1 MSVKAIVSELNEA
14 ISRILDSDRAQLAEA
29 VTSRQYEA
37 QPELAVRYG
46 EAGRAKCLQDANYHL
61 SYLADAVAA
70 SSHALFSDY
79 IGWAKVM
86 LEARGVPAADLS
98 RNLLI
103 MSEVVQERLPQEMGQ
118 VVREY
123 FEAGLN
129 RLPVMA
135 SDLPPLFEDAAPH
148 GELAEKFLRLLL
160 NGERHLA
167 SRLIMGAVDSGV
179 EVKDIY
185 LHVFQ
190 PSQREIGR
198 LWQMNHVSV
207 AQEHFCT
214 AATQLIMAQLY
225 PRIFRTEKNGRRIV
239 ATSIGGELHEIG
251 IRIIT
256 DFFEMEGWDT
266 YYLGANCPASA
277 ILQALSDRDA
287 HVLAVSAT
295 MTFHIR
301 AVENLIAAVRA
312 SEVLKAVKILVG
324 GYPFNVEPE
333 LWKRVGADAYAADAS
348 EAVAS
353 ASNL

>member
-1 MSVKAIVSELNEA
+1 
-14 ISRILDSDRAQLAEA
+14 
-29 VTSRQYEA
+29 
-37 QPELAVRYG
+37 
-46 EAGRAKCLQDANYHL
+46 
-61 SYLADAVAA
+61 
-70 SSHALFSDY
+70 
-79 IGWAKVM
+79 
-86 LEARGVPAADLS
+86 
-98 RNLLI
+98 
-103 MSEVVQERLPQEMGQ
+103 MGPVIQ
-118 VVREY
+118 EY
-123 FEAGLN
+123 FEAGLG
-129 RLPVMA
+129 RLPVLP
-135 SDLPPLFEDAAPH
+135 SDLPPLFEDGAPH
-148 GELAEKFLRLLL
+148 GELAKKFLSFLL

-167 SRLIMGAVDSGV
+167 SRLILDAVDSGV

-198 LWQMNHVSV
+198 LWQLNRVSV

-225 PRIFRTEKNGRRIV
+225 PRIFRTEKNGRRMV

-266 YYLGANCPASA
+266 YYLGANCPTNA
-277 ILQALSDRDA
+277 ILQALSDRRAD
-287 HVLAVSAT
+287 VLAVSAT

-301 AVENLIAAVRA
+301 AVEHLIAAVRA
-312 SEVLKAVKILVG
+312 AENLKAVKILVG

-353 ASNL
+353 ASRL

>member
-1 MSVKAIVSELNEA
+1 MVSELNEA
-14 ISRILDSDRAQLAEA
+14 IGRMLDSDRAQLAEA

-37 QPELAVRYG
+37 QPELAARYG
-46 EAGRAKCLQDANYHL
+46 EAGRARCLQDANYHL

-79 IGWAKVM
+79 IAWAKVM
-86 LEARGVPAADLS
+86 LEARGISSSDLS

-103 MSEVVQERLPQEMGQ
+103 MSEVVREKLPPQMGRVIQ
-118 VVREY
+118 EY
-123 FEAGLN
+123 FEVGLG
-129 RLPVMA
+129 RLPA
-135 SDLPPLFEDAAPH
+135 LPSDLPPLFADDAPH
-148 GELAEKFLRLLL
+148 AELAKKFLRFLL

-167 SRLIMGAVDSGV
+167 SRLILEAVDSGV

-190 PSQREIGR
+190 SSQREIGR
-198 LWQMNHVSV
+198 LWQLNRVSV

-225 PRIFRTEKNGRRIV
+225 PRIFRTEKNGRRMV

-266 YYLGANCPASA
+266 YYLGANSPTNA
-277 ILQALSDRDA
+277 ILQALSDRRAD
-287 HVLAVSAT
+287 VLAVSAT

-301 AVENLIAAVRA
+301 AVEHLIAAVRA
-312 SEVLKAVKILVG
+312 ADNLRAVKILVG
-324 GYPFNVEPE
+324 GYPFNVERE

-348 EAVAS
+348 EAIAS
-353 ASNL
+353 ASRL

>member
-1 MSVKAIVSELNEA
+1 MVSELNEV
-14 ISRILDSDRAQLAEA
+14 IGRILDSDRAQLAEA
-29 VTSRQYEA
+29 ITARQYEA
-37 QPELAVRYG
+37 QPELAARYG

-61 SYLADAVAA
+61 SHLADAVAA

-86 LEARGVPAADLS
+86 LEARGVPASDLS
-98 RNLLI
+98 RNLQI
-103 MSEVVQERLPQEMGQ
+103 MSEVVGERLPSQMRPVIQ
-118 VVREY
+118 EY

-129 RLPVMA
+129 RLPAMP
-135 SDLPPLFEDAAPH
+135 SDLPSSFEDGAPH
-148 GELAEKFLRLLL
+148 GELAGKFLRFLL

-167 SRLIMGAVDSGV
+167 SRLILDAVDSGV

-190 PSQREIGR
+190 SSQREIGR
-198 LWQMNHVSV
+198 LWQMNRVSV

-251 IRIIT
+251 VRIIA

-266 YYLGANCPASA
+266 YYLGANSPTNA
-277 ILQALSDRDA
+277 ILQALSDRRAD
-287 HVLAVSAT
+287 VLAVSVT

-301 AVENLIAAVRA
+301 AVESLIAAVRA
-312 SEVLKAVKILVG
+312 AEQLKDVKILVG
-324 GYPFNVEPE
+324 GYPFNIEPE

-348 EAVAS
+348 DAVAM
-353 ASNL
+353 ASSL